1 MGSHDGLS
9 SRCGADA
16 STPLEHLDDTVP
28 MTNATSGFLTHNGAR
43 IYYEAEGDG
52 EPVLFIHAGVANLR
66 MWDDQAAALGDRYR
80 VIRFDTRGYGRTET
94 EHVEF
99 SNRADAAAVL
109 DEVGERSAHV
119 VGLSRGGQIALDFVL
134 EQPERARSLTV
145 VAGGVGGFEAGI
157 ASTVDWNEVEGW
169 WAAKDWQRLTDFEV
183 AYWVDGPGQ
192 PADRVDPEI
201 RARVADWISTN
212 YRAEKEEGVP
222 QVLDPPAEARL
233 DDLRVPLLVIVGELD
248 DESTKASMRHLAE
261 RVPGARLES
270 FATAHMVNL
279 EQPQRFNEV
288 LDAFL
293 DAVSSSAKGQR
304 RSP

>member
-1 MGSHDGLS
+1 MS
-9 SRCGADA
+9 A
-16 STPLEHLDDTVP
+16 PFENLDETVVV
-28 MTNATSGFLTHNGAR
+28 TKSTSGFLSHNGAR
-43 IYYEAEGDG
+43 IYYEAEGNG

-66 MWDDQAAALGDRYR
+66 MWDDQAAALGGRYR

-109 DEVGERSAHV
+109 DEVDERSAHV

-145 VAGGVGGFEAGI
+145 VAGGIGGYEADD
-157 ASTVDWNEVEGW
+157 ASTVDWDEVEGW
-169 WAAKDWQRLTDFEV
+169 WEAKDWNRLTDFEV

-192 PADRVDPEI
+192 RADRVDREL

-212 YRAEKEEGVP
+212 YDAEKDEGIP
-222 QVLDPPAEARL
+222 QVLDPPAAARL
-233 DDLRVPLLVIVGELD
+233 DALRVPLLVIVGELD

-261 RVPGARLES
+261 SVPGARLES
-270 FATAHMVNL
+270 FPTAHMVNL
-279 EQPQRFNEV
+279 EQPQRFNDV
-288 LDAFL
+288 LGAFL
-293 DAVSSSAKGQR
+293 DAVSSSADD
-304 RSP
+304 